1 MTSPQGDRTK
11 PTAAHAPST
20 GFVLVD
26 SSLRPIYANAEAV
39 KILAYPESPRK
50 TRLVEGLLVEK
61 IRAIIR
67 KQQGD
72 PESSFHTRLSSGR
85 RRYLCRV
92 YSLTPPSK
100 RGSGPATAVLL
111 ERNPG
116 SIDLFQMAGEFNLT
130 RREREAV
137 ELLAQGLTSK
147 EIANRMRISPNTVKA
162 FLRLVMI
169 KTGVSTRSGI
179 VGKFLK
185 GQP

>member
-1 MTSPQGDRTK
+1 MSNPRVDRTK
-11 PTAAHAPST
+11 ATAPRAPST
-20 GFVLVD
+20 GMVLLD

-39 KILAYPESPRK
+39 KILAYPGSPRK
-50 TRLVEGLLVEK
+50 TKFVEGFPVEK
-61 IRAIIR
+61 IRAIIH

-72 PESSFHTRLSSGR
+72 PESSFGTQLSSGR

-92 YSLTPPSK
+92 YALTSSSK
-100 RGSGPATAVLL
+100 KGSESATVLL
-111 ERNPG
+111 FERNPG
-116 SIDLFQMAGEFNLT
+116 SLDLFQMAGEFHLT
-130 RREREAV
+130 QREREAV

-162 FLRLVMI
+162 FLRLVMV

-179 VGKFLK
+179 IGKFLK

>member
-1 MTSPQGDRTK
+1 MTSPQADRTK
-11 PTAAHAPST
+11 PTAAHTPST

-26 SSLRPIYANAEAV
+26 ASLRPIYANAEAV
-39 KILAYPESPRK
+39 KIFAYPESPRK

-72 PESSFHTRLSSGR
+72 PESSFHTQLSSGR
-85 RRYLCRV
+85 RRYHCRV
-92 YSLTPPSK
+92 YPLASPSK
-100 RGSGPATAVLL
+100 KDSGPATAFVL
-111 ERNPG
+111 ERTPET
-116 SIDLFQMAGEFNLT
+116 IDLFQMTEEFNLT
-130 RREREAV
+130 PRERETV
-137 ELLAQGLTSK
+137 ELLALGLTSK